1 MSEAGPWRDP
11 LARALQKTSVRVAL
25 AVLAAFVLVA
35 VFAPFIAPHDP
46 TLPLDPIKLKD
57 HPPSLAFPL
66 GTDPSS
72 RDVLSR
78 LIYGARVSL
87 AVSIFS
93 VAVAMSIGITLG
105 AITGYFGGVFDTLIM
120 RAIDALLSIPRVLLL
135 VAIASLWGK
144 LGVPALIVILGLT
157 GWFGLTRLVRAEV
170 LDVKQRDFVLAARA
184 LGTSHGRILV
194 RHVLPHAMTSVTVA
208 SALGIASAIIVEAGM
223 SFLGI
228 GVAQPTPSWGN
239 MINDGASA
247 PHTHWW
253 VSLFP
258 GLALA
263 ITVVA
268 VNVVADGLREAL
280 SPRQLPA
287 R

>member
-1 MSEAGPWRDP
+1 MSETGPWREP
-11 LARALQKTSVRVAL
+11 VARALDKTSVKIAL
-25 AVLAAFVLVA
+25 GVLGAFVLIA
-35 VFAPFIAPHDP
+35 VLAPFIAPHDP
-46 TLPLDPIKLKD
+46 TAPLDPINLRD
-57 HPPSLAFPL
+57 RPPSLAYPL
-66 GTDPSS
+66 GTDPAS

-78 LIYGARVSL
+78 LIYGARISL
-87 AVSIFS
+87 AVSVFS
-93 VAVAMSIGITLG
+93 VAVAVSIGTALG
-105 AITGYFGGVFDTLIM
+105 AIAGYFGGVLDTIITRM
-120 RAIDALLSIPRVLLL
+120 IDALLSIPRVLLL
-135 VAIASLWGK
+135 FAVASLWGK
-144 LGVPALIVILGLT
+144 LGVPALIVILGVT
-157 GWFGLTRLVRAEV
+157 GWFGLTRLVRTEV

-208 SALGIASAIIVEAGM
+208 AALGVGSAIVVEAGM

-228 GVAQPTPSWGN
+228 GVAPPTPSWGN
-239 MINDGASA
+239 MIQDGASA

>member
-1 MSEAGPWRDP
+1 MTTAGPWRDP
-11 LARALQKTSVRVAL
+11 LSRALHKTSVRIAL
-25 AVLAAFVLVA
+25 GVLAAFVIVA
-35 VFAPFIAPHDP
+35 ILAPVIAPHDP
-46 TLPLDPIKLKD
+46 VAVIDAVKLKD
-57 HPPSLAFPL
+57 QPPSLAFPL
-66 GTDPSS
+66 GTDPSG

-78 LIYGARVSL
+78 LMFGARISL
-87 AVSIFS
+87 AVSVFS
-93 VAVAMSIGITLG
+93 VLVAMSIGTALG
-105 AITGYFGGVFDTLIM
+105 AITGYFGGVVDTLVM
-120 RAIDALLSIPRVLLL
+120 RVIDALLSVPRVLLL
-135 VAIASLWGK
+135 FAVASLWGK

-170 LDVKQRDFVLAARA
+170 LEVKERDFVLAARA
-184 LGTSHGRILV
+184 LGTSHARILV
-194 RHVLPHAMTSVTVA
+194 RHVLPHALTSVTVA
-208 SALGIASAIIVEAGM
+208 SALGVASAIMVEAGM

-239 MINDGASA
+239 MIQDGASA

-263 ITVVA
+263 ITVIA

>member
-1 MSEAGPWRDP
+1 MNDASPWRAP
-11 LARALQKTSVRVAL
+11 LSRAFQKTSVRIAL
-25 AVLAAFVLVA
+25 AVLAALALAA
-35 VFAPFIAPHDP
+35 VFAPLIAPHDP
-46 TLPLDPIKLKD
+46 NIPIDPVRLRD
-57 HPPSLAFPL
+57 APPSRAFL
-66 GTDPSS
+66 FGTDPYS

-78 LIYGARVSL
+78 LIYGARISLTVSSL
-87 AVSIFS
+87 S
-93 VAVAMSIGITLG
+93 VLVAASIGTAIG
-105 AITGYFGGVFDTLIM
+105 ATAGYFGGFVDTAIM
-120 RAIDALLSIPRVLLL
+120 RTIDALLSVPRVLLL
-135 VAIASLWGK
+135 VTVAALWGN
-144 LGVPALIVILGLT
+144 LGVPAMIVLLGTT

-170 LDVKQRDFVLAARA
+170 AEIKGREFILAAEA
-184 LGTSHGRILV
+184 LGTSHSRILV
-194 RHVLPHAMTSVTVA
+194 RHILPHALASVLVA
-208 SALGIASAIIVEAGM
+208 SALGIGNAIIAEAGM

-228 GVAQPTPSWGN
+228 GVAQPTASWGN
-239 MINDGASA
+239 MIQDGYSA
-247 PHTHWW
+247 PQTHWW

>member
-1 MSEAGPWRDP
+1 MSDAGPWRDP
-11 LARALQKTSVRVAL
+11 LARALQRTSVKIALGVL
-25 AVLAAFVLVA
+25 AVFVLVA
-35 VFAPFIAPHDP
+35 LLAPFIAPHDP
-46 TLPLDPIKLKD
+46 TLPLDPVKLKD
-57 HPPSLAFPL
+57 HPPSLAYPL
-66 GTDPSS
+66 GTDPAS
-72 RDVLSR
+72 RDMLSR
-78 LIYGARVSL
+78 LIFGARVSL
-87 AVSIFS
+87 AVSVFS
-93 VAVAMSIGITLG
+93 VVVAMSIGTALG
-105 AITGYFGGVFDTLIM
+105 ALAGYFGGFFDAVIM
-120 RAIDALLSIPRVLLL
+120 RVIDALLSVPRVLLL
-135 VAIASLWGK
+135 FAVATLWGK

-170 LDVKQRDFVLAARA
+170 LDVKQRDFVLAAHA

-208 SALGIASAIIVEAGM
+208 SALGIASAIMVEAGM

-228 GVAQPTPSWGN
+228 GVAPPTPSWGN
-239 MINDGASA
+239 MIQEGASA